1 MNKSFWLVTVG
12 TAGLTAAL
20 VFAYLAG
27 GPEIKDAPEKAVTQK
42 EAPAHE
48 TKPNSAPQPKPQ
60 VIQKKPL
67 SPEQQAAAIT
77 QGELIS
83 SLFDAGSEGTPAG
96 IESVYAALA
105 HPDAEVREA
114 AVDVII
120 QYIGKDGIPRLRA
133 AMTAAESPEEKKMMA
148 EAIEFVELPS
158 ISDGKARTPASQTKP
173 SQGQKQKQ
181 NRPGFKSKNPTSDQN

>member
-1 MNKSFWLVTVG
+1 MNKSFWLAIVG

-20 VFAYLAG
+20 IFAYLAG
-27 GPEIKDAPEKAVTQK
+27 GPEIKDAPAKAVTQT
-42 EAPAHE
+42 E
-48 TKPNSAPQPKPQ
+48 TQAIESRLNAQPQPKPQ

-83 SLFDAGSEGTPAG
+83 SLFDAGSESTPAG
-96 IESVYAALA
+96 IESVYAALG

-133 AMTAAESPEEKKMMA
+133 AMAAAESPEEKKMMA

-158 ISDGKARTPASQTKP
+158 ISDGKARTQASQTKP

-181 NRPGFKSKNPTSDQN
+181 NRPGFKPKKTTSDQN